1 MSICRANNIA
11 LSVLVLIS
19 PFPWQPL
26 RAEFD
31 LDRTPV
37 DVEKEEAAKI
47 ETNDKSKS
55 PARTLIYKA
64 KSTEQEHLPN
74 PTFSDRH

>member
-1 MSICRANNIA
+1 MAE
-11 LSVLVLIS
+11 
-19 PFPWQPL
+19 PL
-26 RAEFD
+26 RAELD

>member
-1 MSICRANNIA
+1 LAE
-11 LSVLVLIS
+11 
-19 PFPWQPL
+19 PL
-26 RAEFD
+26 RAELD

-64 KSTEQEHLPN
+64 KSTEQECDCH
-74 PTFSDRH
+74 